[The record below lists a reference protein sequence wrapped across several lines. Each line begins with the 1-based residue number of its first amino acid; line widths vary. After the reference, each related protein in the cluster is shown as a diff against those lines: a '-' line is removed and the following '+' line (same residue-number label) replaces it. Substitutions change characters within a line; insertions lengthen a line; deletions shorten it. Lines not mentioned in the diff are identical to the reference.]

1 VGVEH
6 LEKFAAEIGPV
17 DPVVAVG
24 SGSHAELGGV
34 VRSGTR
40 SVHAPALVLDHD
52 PQEMIVR
59 VDVGVTVGELNR
71 VLALAGQMVPLD
83 PASDA
88 QTIGGVLSVGYN
100 GRRVLRYGL
109 MRDFV
114 LGLVYV
120 SAQGVLVRAGGQT
133 VKNVSGF
140 DLCRLMIGSL
150 GTLGIIAQVVLK
162 CVPVPAKSQWYVS
175 AESYEALFQS
185 LYRPAAV
192 CWDGIRT
199 YVLLEGDP
207 EDVDQQALA
216 HGLKTASAPALPVGH
231 RELIRLAQVAD
242 LEGDFLAAIGTGV
255 VHRSGP
261 APRRAPVQ
269 NRDLQLRVKRAFD
282 PTDRFAPG
290 REAWAF

>member
-1 VGVEH
+1 MGVEH
-6 LEKFAAEIGPV
+6 LEEFATEIGSE

-83 PASDA
+83 PASDE
-88 QTIGGVLSVGYN
+88 QTIGGVLSVGAN
-100 GRRVLRYGL
+100 GSRVLRYGL

-120 SAQGVLVRAGGQT
+120 SSDGELVRAGGQT

-175 AESYEALFQS
+175 SDSYEGLFQS
-185 LYRPAAV
+185 LYRPATV
-192 CWDGIRT
+192 YWDGTCT

-207 EDVDQQALA
+207 EDVDQQAAAL
-216 HGLKTASAPALPVGH
+216 GLEPGSAPALSVGH
-231 RELIRLAQVAD
+231 RELLRFAEVAD
-242 LEGDFLAAIGTGV
+242 LDGEFVAAIGTGV

-261 APRRAPVQ
+261 APRRMPVQ

-282 PTDRFAPG
+282 PNDRFAPG